1 MPSHHNINSLFVF
14 LNFCISAFLSLT
26 HWPGQLEIEVSH
38 PDSRGGGAFLALMSF
53 EDLQP
58 FNVASCSVINLV
70 CPILFIHDGRIDAV
84 DRNTWRKKDYHTTC
98 IIYFMVNKLLPLILF
113 YDQGQQGRHKCH
125 IFYLKNEFYFDFWK
139 FWGI

>member
-1 MPSHHNINSLFVF
+1 M
-14 LNFCISAFLSLT
+14 
-26 HWPGQLEIEVSH
+26 
-38 PDSRGGGAFLALMSF
+38 MSF

-98 IIYFMVNKLLPLILF
+98 IIYFMVNKLLPLLLLIKGGKAVTNAIYFILKMNF
-113 YDQGQQGRHKCH
+113 ILTFENVAEYKRQYLH
-125 IFYLKNEFYFDFWK
+125 ITLHNDDELGLK
-139 FWGI
+139 